1 MARAAGRSSGN
12 LPAARTGGDGVP
24 GGLAEPAGV
33 EGRVMDIMTRTQP
46 AGWQLYRLGQLFD
59 ERKEKVSDKDFRPL
73 SVTMQGIVPQ
83 LETAAKT
90 DDGDNRKLVRAGDY
104 VINSRSD
111 RKGSGGISDY
121 DGSVSLISI
130 VLKPT
135 RAIYPRFAHHLLRS
149 PAFQEEFYRW
159 GHGIV
164 ADLWTTRYAD
174 MKNIRLFVPDLP
186 TQKAIAD
193 FLDRET
199 ARIDL
204 LIEKKQR
211 LVELVAEKET
221 MTRDTFTVKGVS
233 DNHLMPSGV
242 EWFGDVPSHWVICRF
257 NRLISSKVDYR
268 GRTPEKV
275 DEGVFLVT
283 ARNIRN
289 GVIDYERSQEYTTE
303 ADWAALSA
311 RGLPEIGDVLFTTEA
326 PLGQIAQVDRT
337 DVAFAQR
344 IIKFRANEAMVS
356 NDYLAQFMM
365 SSQFQ
370 RSLQLFSSGSTAAG
384 IKSERMAHLFGL
396 VPPKAEQAAI
406 VSEMREE
413 KRKLGGLIAPIQGS
427 IDRLREFR
435 AAFITAAVTGQID
448 PENWSRRGTTDRRL
462 DQIEAEMGA

>member
-1 MARAAGRSSGN
+1 
-12 LPAARTGGDGVP
+12 
-24 GGLAEPAGV
+24 
-33 EGRVMDIMTRTQP
+33 MDIMTRTQP
-46 AGWQLYRLGQLFD
+46 LGWKLYRLGQLFE
-59 ERKEKVSDKDFRPL
+59 ERKEKVSDKDFPPL

-90 DDGDNRKLVRAGDY
+90 DDGDNRKLVRVGDY

-204 LIEKKQR
+204 SIEKKQR
-211 LVELVAEKET
+211 FREMANERWRATLNHVVFPHSPDWGRLPDGWRKVQLKYLTDPKRPIMYGIVLPGPNMEEGP
-221 MTRDTFTVKGVS
+221 MIVKG
-233 DNHLMPSGV
+233 
-242 EWFGDVPSHWVICRF
+242 GDVKPGRLHPDKLCRTTHEIEVSYVRSRLRCGDLVIS
-257 NRLISSKVDYR
+257 IR
-268 GRTPEKV
+268 G
-275 DEGVFLVT
+275 G
-283 ARNIRN
+283 
-289 GVIDYERSQEYTTE
+289 
-303 ADWAALSA
+303 
-311 RGLPEIGDVLFTTEA
+311 IGDIEIVPLEIDGANLTQDAARIA
-326 PLGQIAQVDRT
+326 PRQGIDREWLRY
-337 DVAFAQR
+337 A
-344 IIKFRANEAMVS
+344 
-356 NDYLAQFMM
+356 LL
-365 SSQFQ
+365 SSAVFHPLES
-370 RSLQLFSSGSTAAG
+370 RSLGAAVRG
-384 IKSERMAHLFGL
+384 INIFDLKRVFIPE
-396 VPPKAEQAAI
+396 PPPTQQTEIA
-406 VSEMREE
+406 
-413 KRKLGGLIAPIQGS
+413 RKLARMEDRLTELRDLVKTHA
-427 IDRLREFR
+427 DRLREFR
-435 AAFITAAVTGQID
+435 AALITAAVTGQID
-448 PENWSRRGTTDRRL
+448 PETWYRRGTTDRRL